1 MIWQSRK
8 SPKNKLVPIIHPCT
22 TTLRFVIFSLSFVFP
37 PLFLTCLWRSSISR
51 CEFHSHLS
59 RLWVC
64 FQATAECKGLTKA
77 DSVQAT
83 WVGSLAMWNRE
94 RVVTANYWTTP
105 APEIKATASHERTG
119 HGFRGC
125 GSVEG
130 DVGGVEGWVGWKGDR
145 SDLKL
150 QRQSAQEGSMSDFL
164 GVSEVWG
171 WLTPEGRQLRCL
183 WRKACTGVWMA
194 PCCSFVGNSENAPS
208 WHRYYIL
215 ILMHSGM
222 TSQIWPECLV
232 GILLTVKNAWET
244 DCIHS
249 RRICAIHWLSNM
261 YKQCQYCVTVY
272 STALSLLLIK
282 VNALMFG

>member
-1 MIWQSRK
+1 MYNNFKVCHFFIK
-8 SPKNKLVPIIHPCT
+8 FCVPSFIPDVFMALINQP
-22 TTLRFVIFSLSFVFP
+22 LRVSLPSVQTVSVFP
-37 PLFLTCLWRSSISR
+37 GNRR
-51 CEFHSHLS
+51 
-59 RLWVC
+59 
-64 FQATAECKGLTKA
+64 
-77 DSVQAT
+77 VQ
-83 WVGSLAMWNRE
+83 
-94 RVVTANYWTTP
+94 RVN
-105 APEIKATASHERTG
+105 EGRFCTG
-119 HGFRGC
+119 HMSGQPRHVEQGKGCDCQLLNHAGPWDQSHSVTRKDGAGFRGC

-208 WHRYYIL
+208 WHSYYIL
-215 ILMHSGM
+215 MLMHSGV